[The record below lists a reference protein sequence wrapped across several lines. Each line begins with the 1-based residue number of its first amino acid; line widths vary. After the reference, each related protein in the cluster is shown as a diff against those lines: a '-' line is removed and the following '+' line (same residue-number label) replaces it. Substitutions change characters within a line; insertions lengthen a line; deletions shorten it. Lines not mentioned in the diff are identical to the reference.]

1 MFKTTLLMNNGQM
14 VKWSQNG
21 QIYFKNPAANAASVF
36 GHFGTLL
43 MREFMKA
50 LDWPNLFERNGDIG
64 TKRFNSFHVNVPF
77 LYPLKTPENRRF
89 SDIFRGYRNET
100 LAWKR
105 LLQFTPL
112 LSLYNHKKHQKT
124 SGMKWVNATDA
135 FEDIKDHYLQKT
147 CFCCYYFLML
157 CFVYVLFF
165 CDFFV
170 LSQNGLDSN
179 AFLKQDSLLNL
190 EIYFV

>member
-50 LDWPNLFERNGDIG
+50 LDWPNLFERNGGIG

-89 SDIFRGYRNET
+89 SDIFRGIEMRHWRENGYCNSRHCFLYITIKSIRKPVVWSELQQLMHSKILKTTTYR
-100 LAWKR
+100 R
-105 LLQFTPL
+105 LVVIIF
-112 LSLYNHKKHQKT
+112 
-124 SGMKWVNATDA
+124 
-135 FEDIKDHYLQKT
+135 
-147 CFCCYYFLML
+147 
-157 CFVYVLFF
+157 
-165 CDFFV
+165 
-170 LSQNGLDSN
+170 
-179 AFLKQDSLLNL
+179 
-190 EIYFV
+190 